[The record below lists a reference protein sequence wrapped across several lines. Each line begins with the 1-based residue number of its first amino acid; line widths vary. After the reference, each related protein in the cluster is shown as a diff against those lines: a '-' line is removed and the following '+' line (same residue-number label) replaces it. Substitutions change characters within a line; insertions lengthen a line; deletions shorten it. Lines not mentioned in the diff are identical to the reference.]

1 MIFNHRIIYGI
12 SSLRAEFIS
21 SKLLTRCYH
30 ICLADI
36 SLCEIKTWQR
46 EKSYPKLVGAFE
58 LSSQLC
64 TVLTST
70 CKNLCQSFEMLLL
83 NTPFLEYG
91 VDKIIVI

>member
-1 MIFNHRIIYGI
+1 MAAR
-12 SSLRAEFIS
+12 
-21 SKLLTRCYH
+21 
-30 ICLADI
+30 
-36 SLCEIKTWQR
+36 EIVPQ
-46 EKSYPKLVGAFE
+46 LVGAFE

-83 NTPFLEYG
+83 NTPLLEYG